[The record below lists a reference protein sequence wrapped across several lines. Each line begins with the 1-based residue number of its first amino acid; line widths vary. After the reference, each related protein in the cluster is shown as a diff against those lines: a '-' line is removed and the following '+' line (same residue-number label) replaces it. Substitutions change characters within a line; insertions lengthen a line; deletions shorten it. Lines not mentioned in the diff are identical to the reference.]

1 MLSGLDP
8 EAGSRRSG
16 LRVGDRWFGGGRIPD
31 SDETGTKSSSRSRS
45 RSRSRSNQGQGC
57 DCQFR
62 IPRS

>member
-8 EAGSRRSG
+8 ETGSRRSG

-31 SDETGTKSSSRSRS
+31 SDETGTKS